1 MVARAGQR
9 AAEQGGD
16 RRSESR
22 PAGMGNSGVGQRIGV
37 IDIGSNSIRLVVFDR
52 FARSP
57 VAVFNEKVMCGLGRG
72 IEETGRLDP
81 DAMTRALDNLK
92 RFTALA
98 QAMGVTRLDALATA
112 AARDAKN
119 GPDFVREV
127 EKACQIR
134 PRILDGAEEARLS
147 AMGVLSADPTADGI
161 MGDLGGGSLELVELK
176 SGGIGRHVTLPLG
189 PLRVMPGA
197 KDSRRRMKDI
207 VDQRL
212 AEVAWLRQMERR
224 DFHPVGGAW
233 RALARVHM
241 EQTNHPLHVIHNYVL
256 NWDDDAEEFLQ
267 LISRLGPNSLSK
279 MYGVSR
285 RRHETLPY
293 AALLMLQ
300 LARAAKPRRIVFSAF
315 GLREGWLYD
324 ALPDDERAKD
334 PLIAAASE
342 HAREVGRFGE
352 DGLIMADWMADLF
365 DDETPAMQRLRRA
378 ACLYADIGWLDHP
391 DYRAEHS
398 LYRALRM
405 PVVGI
410 DHPGRAY
417 LAAAVFARYGGDL
430 DAPALA
436 LARKLLGKEEF
447 RQAWRAGLAMRLG
460 LTLTGGTP
468 GLLRQ
473 TRLVRK
479 GKSLTVQPL
488 DAQAEA
494 TLAGLMGEVTQRRID
509 ALAQYLQGEND

>member
-9 AAEQGGD
+9 GMDQKGEGSASALAAALV
-16 RRSESR
+16 
-22 PAGMGNSGVGQRIGV
+22 PGQRVGV
-37 IDIGSNSIRLVVFDR
+37 IDIGSNSIRLVVFER
-52 FARSP
+52 MARSP

-72 IEETGRLDP
+72 IEQTGKLD
-81 DAMTRALDNLK
+81 AQAIERALANLR

-98 QAMGVTRLDALATA
+98 AAMRVDRLEALATA
-112 AARDAKN
+112 AVRDARN

-127 EKACQIR
+127 ERACRIR

-147 AMGVLSADPTADGI
+147 ALGVLSADPGADGV

-189 PLRVMPGA
+189 PLRVMPSAG
-197 KDSRRRMKDI
+197 DSRRKLKDSI
-207 VDQRL
+207 DQHL
-212 AEVAWLRQMERR
+212 DTVPWLGQITGR

-233 RALARVHM
+233 RALARVRM
-241 EQTNHPLHVIHNYVL
+241 EQTAHPLHIIHNYVI
-256 NWDDDAEEFLQ
+256 NWDNDVEEFLQ

-293 AALLMLQ
+293 AALLLLQ
-300 LARAAKPRRIVFSAF
+300 VAKVMKPRRIVFSAF
-315 GLREGWLYD
+315 GLREGWLFD
-324 ALPDDERAKD
+324 SLPAAERAKD

-352 DGLIMADWMADLF
+352 DGLIMADWMAELF
-365 DDETPAMQRLRRA
+365 PDEPPHLKRLRRA

-398 LYRALRM
+398 LFRALRI

-417 LAAAVFARYGGDL
+417 VALAVFARYGGDL
-430 DAPALA
+430 ESPLTST
-436 LARKLLGKEEF
+436 ARKLIGKDEL

-468 GLLRQ
+468 SLLRQ
-473 TRLVRK
+473 TVLARK
-479 GKSLTVQPL
+479 GKAVTLLPA
-488 DAQAEA
+488 DPNAEA
-494 TLAGLMGEVTQRRID
+494 MVSGLMGEVAQRRLE
-509 ALAQYLQGEND
+509 ALTAYLQVEEP